1 MNYEKNKDEFYEE
14 MERDDTEENII
25 NSEKKPKKRFSSKFI
40 KIGVVSLISILF
52 IIYLI
57 SKYYYNIKNNLEFS
71 EKRKNLSNS
80 SEIKLKL
87 NFTFE
92 YNETNKI
99 EVTKSILGEPEKR
112 IFSRT
117 DKYIFGIGALSQFPS
132 GNFIVYNNDFI
143 VIYDKF
149 FNVLQTISPF
159 ADEFGKY
166 TINDLFYEIIKILIK
181 DENNFII
188 LTNYV
193 CNDYGNLLFYKKEG
207 KNYILKNE
215 VKNEKLVSD
224 IIFDKSK
231 TKLFCISHGFIKVF
245 KEDENGYYSKIKEI
259 NVPEFHSLSNN
270 NGGYYNK
277 MLLLEDKNVLI
288 VMEQE
293 KLSFLNISENYKL
306 YKVYKENSKNHSD
319 IFSIDR
325 YDEDKIIAICNL
337 RSLKVISINENKV
350 IKYIKEIN
358 EEKDFEFRILKTYPE
373 KKIIILGGTYS
384 TPKTCLGAI
393 IQILR
398 LDNFEIIQTIK
409 LPEYEWLNEI
419 YILDNGLIA
428 TIFTSGV
435 KLWSI

>member
-71 EKRKNLSNS
+71 EKRKNILNS

-99 EVTKSILGEPEKR
+99 EVTKSIWGEPEKR

-132 GNFIVYNNDFI
+132 GNFIIYNNDFI

-166 TINDLFYEIIKILIK
+166 TTNDLFYEIIKILIK

-293 KLSFLNISENYKL
+293 KYIIFKYFRKL
-306 YKVYKENSKNHSD
+306 
-319 IFSIDR
+319 
-325 YDEDKIIAICNL
+325 
-337 RSLKVISINENKV
+337 
-350 IKYIKEIN
+350 
-358 EEKDFEFRILKTYPE
+358 
-373 KKIIILGGTYS
+373 
-384 TPKTCLGAI
+384 
-393 IQILR
+393 
-398 LDNFEIIQTIK
+398 
-409 LPEYEWLNEI
+409 
-419 YILDNGLIA
+419 
-428 TIFTSGV
+428 
-435 KLWSI
+435 

>member
-1 MNYEKNKDEFYEE
+1 MNYEKNIDKFYEE

-57 SKYYYNIKNNLEFS
+57 SRHYNKINNNFELS
-71 EKRKNLSNS
+71 EKRKNLLNS

-99 EVTKSILGEPEKR
+99 EVTKSIWGEPEKR

-117 DKYIFGIGALSQFPS
+117 DKYIFGIGALSQFQS

-231 TKLFCISHGFIKVF
+231 TKLFCISKGFIKVF

-419 YILDNGLIA
+419 YILDNGFIA